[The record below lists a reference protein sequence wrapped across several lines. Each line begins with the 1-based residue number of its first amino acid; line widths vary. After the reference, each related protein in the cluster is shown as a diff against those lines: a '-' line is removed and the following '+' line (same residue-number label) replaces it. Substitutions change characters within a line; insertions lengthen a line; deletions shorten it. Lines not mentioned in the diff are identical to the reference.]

1 MRTHTAIQLN
11 NPSSIYFG
19 KIQSRGDF
27 VKSTS
32 GTKVIALIDNWV
44 AQGMEMLLAEP
55 GWKNYYDIA
64 SPIDFLFISTH
75 KKHAICGS
83 MIPSSDASTRR
94 FPFIS
99 ATLFEVDGSLSFLP
113 FSPILLE
120 KHLNHQRALIRH
132 ASEVNDASE
141 VLSSLNDLSMEQ
153 AIDLEKSIESYD
165 QFLANTTLSTLSKL
179 LSVDE
184 HQATLRQMI
193 LAVGYLLQP
202 VLTNFTIP
210 PQKGLA
216 IPIPRD
222 PAHLANAKAF
232 WLDLIA
238 TFLPNAEFELSVF
251 SCIHHGTPKLI
262 MTFNG
267 APPEIFRAL
276 FDEQAAQQSLI
287 DIAQSAWVEDY
298 AMQDLA
304 TLKLSSYMEHDDLLL
319 QQLIDTFRQSFTGR

>member
-1 MRTHTAIQLN
+1 MSTITAIQLR

-55 GWKNYYDIA
+55 GWKNYYDVA
-64 SPIDFLFISTH
+64 GPIDFLFIATH
-75 KKHAICGS
+75 KKHTICGAL
-83 MIPSSDASTRR
+83 IPSGDASSRR

-99 ATLFEVDGSLSFLP
+99 ATLFEADASLDFLP

-120 KHLNHQRALIRH
+120 KHLNHQRALIQH
-132 ASEVNDASE
+132 AAKTHDAAD
-141 VLSSLNDLSMEQ
+141 VLATLSDLSMEEMVD
-153 AIDLEKSIESYD
+153 IEKSLNNYV
-165 QFLANTTLSTLSKL
+165 QFLSDTTLSTLTDMLALDS
-179 LSVDE
+179 E
-184 HQATLRQMI
+184 QATVRQMI
-193 LAVGYLLQP
+193 LAIGYLLQP
-202 VLTNFTIP
+202 VLTNYMIP

-222 PAHLANAKAF
+222 PARIALVKAF
-232 WLDLIA
+232 WLDLIC
-238 TFLPNAEFELSVF
+238 TFLPRAEFELSVF
-251 SCIHHGTPKLI
+251 SCIHHGIPKMI

-267 APPEIFRAL
+267 APPEVFQAL
-276 FDEQAAQQSLI
+276 FDEQAAQQHLI
-287 DIAQSAWVEDY
+287 DISQSTWVEEY

-304 TLKLSSYMEHDDLLL
+304 TLKLSSYMEHGDLFL
-319 QQLIDTFRQSFTGR
+319 QQLVETFRQAFSGK

>member
-1 MRTHTAIQLN
+1 MNTITPIQLR

-19 KIQSRGDF
+19 KIHSRGDF

-64 SPIDFLFISTH
+64 SSIDFLFITTH
-75 KKHAICGS
+75 KKHTICGAL
-83 MIPSSDASTRR
+83 IPSGDASSRR

-99 ATLFEVDGSLSFLP
+99 ATLFEVDESLNFLP
-113 FSPILLE
+113 FSPVLLE
-120 KHLNHQRALIRH
+120 RHLSHQRALIQH
-132 ASEVNDASE
+132 AVTTHDAAD
-141 VLSSLNDLSMEQ
+141 VLATLSDLPME
-153 AIDLEKSIESYD
+153 DVVDFEKSARNYD
-165 QFLANTTLSTLSKL
+165 QFLSGTTLGSLTEMLEPDS
-179 LSVDE
+179 D
-184 HQATLRQMI
+184 QATVRQMI
-193 LAVGYLLQP
+193 LAIGYLLQP
-202 VLTNFTIP
+202 VLTNYTIP

-216 IPIPRD
+216 ISLPRD
-222 PAHLANAKAF
+222 PARLPLVKAF
-232 WLDLIA
+232 WLDLVC
-238 TFLPNAEFELSVF
+238 TFLPRAEFELSVF

-276 FDEQAAQQSLI
+276 FDEQAAQQHLI
-287 DIAQSAWVEDY
+287 DISQSSWVEEY

-304 TLKLSSYMEHDDLLL
+304 TLKLSSYMEHDDLFL
-319 QQLIDTFRQSFTGR
+319 QQLLETFRQAFSGK